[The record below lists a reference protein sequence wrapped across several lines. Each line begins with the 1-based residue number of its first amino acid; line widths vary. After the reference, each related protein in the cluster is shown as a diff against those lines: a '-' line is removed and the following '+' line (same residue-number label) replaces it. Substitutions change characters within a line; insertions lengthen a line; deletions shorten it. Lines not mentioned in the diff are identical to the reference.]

1 MSLFVTLSTSAAL
14 YSSLKLWFD
23 VPFAIVMRFPKVK
36 GNPKE
41 IWFLQLSQWMLL
53 IAVLCRSYFLVFLWA
68 RNVNRCLVLRLPLL
82 CHMTLVKTEQQME
95 AFTFNASLT
104 TTLFLICSVS
114 CSFGEN
120 SAHSWICPARAQAVL
135 YVWEHK
141 KYYRHHPHEAFIH
154 KVIREKNSTYATQCS
169 LWSSF
174 VNDYEGTEK
183 YYF

>member
-23 VPFAIVMRFPKVK
+23 VPFAIVMRFPKIK

-41 IWFLQLSQWMLL
+41 IWFLQLSQWILV

-120 SAHSWICPARAQAVL
+120 SAHSWICPARASCTVCMGTQEILPSSPAWSF
-135 YVWEHK
+135 YSQSHK
-141 KYYRHHPHEAFIH
+141 RKEFHICNTMLLSIVF
-154 KVIREKNSTYATQCS
+154 
-169 LWSSF
+169 
-174 VNDYEGTEK
+174 
-183 YYF
+183 